1 MAVKNGEN
9 YIAEQ
14 IDSITDQL
22 GDSDELIVSDDHSTD
37 STPDI
42 VRSFND
48 PRIKTVSS
56 NRHGA
61 THNFEMALSRS
72 AGDYIFLADQDDIW
86 HSDKL
91 ATMMPYFNEFDVVVC
106 DCMLVD
112 EKRNV
117 ISESFFEVN
126 KSGKGFLRNLIS
138 NSYMGCCMGFRREV
152 LAKAL
157 PFPTGTTIHDF
168 WIGMVAE
175 TQFRSLFLDKTLV
188 SHRIHGA
195 NASTSG
201 KASRT
206 PHLERVSQRYKL
218 VRNLISRS
226 L

>member
-1 MAVKNGEN
+1 
-9 YIAEQ
+9 
-14 IDSITDQL
+14 
-22 GDSDELIVSDDHSTD
+22 
-37 STPDI
+37 
-42 VRSFND
+42 
-48 PRIKTVSS
+48 
-56 NRHGA
+56 
-61 THNFEMALSRS
+61 
-72 AGDYIFLADQDDIW
+72 
-86 HSDKL
+86 
-91 ATMMPYFNEFDVVVC
+91 
-106 DCMLVD
+106 MLVD